1 VPATEHPHSSTRGPC
16 ARPLQLAGTE
26 VDASTG
32 EVLDRKTVERRCGSR
47 LASQCP
53 SCSALYAADARA
65 LIRAGLTEPGTGRP
79 LAATFVT
86 LTAPGANV
94 FGQVHSLRR
103 SGGKRGKIRTCR
115 CGRRHRDGDP
125 LLGLPLDEATYR
137 YDLAA
142 SYNAAAGR
150 LAAVTWQKLGRIL
163 GERLRVVRVMEYQA
177 RGLVHVHALVVGTVS
192 QADLDLVV
200 SGGTNPRTGRRIAPV
215 RHGRWSWGPRCHA
228 RAVRTG
234 HADRLGAYMSKVT
247 AYAVKAAGEDRPSG
261 RFAEK
266 MARAGAAGC
275 RCPHPRPDCCDGERT
290 SILTAADGKPV
301 TVAWQSRPS
310 QVPCRRH
317 KLARRGWGYRGHVFA
332 ASRNWGTTFGEL
344 RAKRAVW
351 AAGRQAGAP
360 TPTPTVV
367 LWERPQYRTHRPGP
381 GAAWSLDSVKKVV
394 TPGPT
399 GTATGTDERPPDGA
413 QWPATA
419 GPDTRRP

>member
-1 VPATEHPHSSTRGPC
+1 
-16 ARPLQLAGTE
+16 
-26 VDASTG
+26 
-32 EVLDRKTVERRCGSR
+32 
-47 LASQCP
+47 
-53 SCSALYAADARA
+53 
-65 LIRAGLTEPGTGRP
+65 
-79 LAATFVT
+79 
-86 LTAPGANV
+86 
-94 FGQVHSLRR
+94 
-103 SGGKRGKIRTCR
+103 
-115 CGRRHRDGDP
+115 
-125 LLGLPLDEATYR
+125 
-137 YDLAA
+137 
-142 SYNAAAGR
+142 
-150 LAAVTWQKLGRIL
+150 
-163 GERLRVVRVMEYQA
+163 
-177 RGLVHVHALVVGTVS
+177 
-192 QADLDLVV
+192 
-200 SGGTNPRTGRRIAPV
+200 
-215 RHGRWSWGPRCHA
+215 
-228 RAVRTG
+228 
-234 HADRLGAYMSKVT
+234 MSKVT

>member
-1 VPATEHPHSSTRGPC
+1 MTATEHFHSSTHGPC
-16 ARPLQLAGTE
+16 ARPVQLAGTE

-32 EVLDRKTVERRCGSR
+32 EVLGRKTVERRCGSR

-79 LAATFVT
+79 LSATFVT

-94 FGQVHSLRR
+94 FGQVHPQRR
-103 SGGKRGKIRTCR
+103 SGGKGGKVRTCR

-125 LLGLPLDEATYR
+125 LLGFPLDDAAYR

-150 LAAVTWQKLGRIL
+150 LAAVTWQKLGRVL

-177 RGLVHVHALVVGTVS
+177 RGLVHVHALVIGTVT
-192 QADLDLVV
+192 QADMDLVV

-228 RAVRTG
+228 RPVRIG

-261 RFAEK
+261 GFAEK
-266 MARAGAAGC
+266 MARAGAADC
-275 RCPHPRPDCCDGERT
+275 AQAAPTVPDRR
-290 SILTAADGKPV
+290 SIRRHGGDQRLPPDSGLTAVGVRPARATTVPTADHGVPPV
-301 TVAWQSRPS
+301 GLPKA
-310 QVPCRRH
+310 
-317 KLARRGWGYRGHVFA
+317 LAD
-332 ASRNWGTTFGEL
+332 ASCYGSVNYPTSLFEL
-344 RAKRAVW
+344 LLV
-351 AAGRQAGAP
+351 G
-360 TPTPTVV
+360 
-367 LWERPQYRTHRPGP
+367 
-381 GAAWSLDSVKKVV
+381 
-394 TPGPT
+394 
-399 GTATGTDERPPDGA
+399 
-413 QWPATA
+413 
-419 GPDTRRP
+419 